1 MVLMLEH
8 KAAYIYL
15 TKEDYTSLEYP
26 RGDTEGIVN
35 YLLMMKEDVWVVA
48 LITEQPTIIK
58 KLLEIQRPHQC
69 SAIGCGSF

>member
-15 TKEDYTSLEYP
+15 TKEDYTQFGIS

-35 YLLMMKEDVWVVA
+35 YLLMMKDVWVAA

-58 KLLEIQRPHQC
+58 NLLEIQRPYQC
-69 SAIGCGSF
+69 SAIGCSSF